1 MRGRLAARL
10 ARATF
15 LEVVP
20 GSCARLVLAAAVAL
34 ATLAFGAPARGQG
47 TATAGSLVDR
57 AFVRYVSP
65 ETGGGSRPR
74 FLTEHEAAL
83 FARIEALI
91 EDGGVNGDFLDR
103 FGRVAV
109 DRVIAED
116 MLAALQVERGIE
128 PPELPKL
135 TREARET
142 LEARVGGA
150 DALANALKA
159 EGISDAELETV
170 MRRRA
175 RATYYADRSLAP
187 IIKPP
192 EEELYNAFRTLTHPY
207 RTMKYE
213 EARQRFARW
222 YAYERL
228 RTLEIDFVQSAR
240 SRLLVTYL

>member
-1 MRGRLAARL
+1 MGGRVALLGALREALGEVAPAAHVRAVVVSVLCVLASGGAAR
-10 ARATF
+10 A
-15 LEVVP
+15 E
-20 GSCARLVLAAAVAL
+20 GNAA
-34 ATLAFGAPARGQG
+34 
-47 TATAGSLVDR
+47 AGSLVDR

-65 ETGGGSRPR
+65 ETGGGARPR
-74 FLTEHEAAL
+74 FLTEHEVAL

-150 DALANALKA
+150 DALASALKA
-159 EGISDAELETV
+159 EGISDLELETV

-175 RATYYADRSLAP
+175 RATYYADRTLAS
-187 IIKPP
+187 IVKPP

>member
-1 MRGRLAARL
+1 M
-10 ARATF
+10 
-15 LEVVP
+15 
-20 GSCARLVLAAAVAL
+20 GSCVRPALAVVAVSAAVL
-34 ATLAFGAPARGQG
+34 ATLFVGPSAHAQG
-47 TATAGSLVDR
+47 TATQGNLVDR
-57 AFVRYVSP
+57 VFVRYVSP
-65 ETGGGSRPR
+65 ETGGGARPR

-116 MLAALQVERGIE
+116 MLAALQVEGGIE

-150 DALANALKA
+150 DALATALKA
-159 EGISDAELETV
+159 EGISDLELETV

-213 EARQRFARW
+213 DARQRFARW

>member
-1 MRGRLAARL
+1 MGGRLAL
-10 ARATF
+10 ARAT
-15 LEVVP
+15 LRKVAP
-20 GSCARLVLAAAVAL
+20 GFRFPAAL
-34 ATLAFGAPARGQG
+34 ALAFLVAGTPAHAQGGAGPGE
-47 TATAGSLVDR
+47 LVDR

-65 ETGGGSRPR
+65 ETGGGARPR

-83 FARIEALI
+83 FARIESLI
-91 EDGGVNGDFLDR
+91 EEGGSSGDFLDR

-116 MLAALQVERGIE
+116 MLAALQVEGGVE

-142 LEARVGGA
+142 LEARVGGEG
-150 DALANALKA
+150 ALRGAMKA
-159 EGISDAELETV
+159 EGISDLELETV

-175 RATYYADRSLAP
+175 RATYYADRALAP

-213 EARQRFARW
+213 DARQRFARW

>member
-1 MRGRLAARL
+1 M
-10 ARATF
+10 
-15 LEVVP
+15 
-20 GSCARLVLAAAVAL
+20 GSCVRPALAVVAMSAAVL
-34 ATLAFGAPARGQG
+34 ATLLAAPSAHAQGAATQG
-47 TATAGSLVDR
+47 NLVDR
-57 AFVRYVSP
+57 VFVRYVSP
-65 ETGGGSRPR
+65 ETGGGARPR

-116 MLAALQVERGIE
+116 MLAALQVEGGIE

-150 DALANALKA
+150 DALASALKA
-159 EGISDAELETV
+159 EGISDLELETV

-192 EEELYNAFRTLTHPY
+192 EEELYNAFRSLTHPY

-213 EARQRFARW
+213 DARQRFARW

>member
-1 MRGRLAARL
+1 M
-10 ARATF
+10 
-15 LEVVP
+15 
-20 GSCARLVLAAAVAL
+20 GSCVRPALAVVAMSAAVL
-34 ATLAFGAPARGQG
+34 ATLLAAPSVHAQGAATQG
-47 TATAGSLVDR
+47 NLVDR
-57 AFVRYVSP
+57 VFVRYVSP
-65 ETGGGSRPR
+65 ETGGGARPR

-116 MLAALQVERGIE
+116 MLAALQVEGGIE

-150 DALANALKA
+150 DALAAALRA
-159 EGISDAELETV
+159 EGISDLELETV

-192 EEELYNAFRTLTHPY
+192 EEELYNAFRSLTHPY

-213 EARQRFARW
+213 DARQRFARW